1 MLWSKFGK
9 ITEELRVKFY
19 TGSIAPLVK
28 TEKKVYEDVSNPSE
42 KAERDFPKDP
52 TQLIVLS
59 Q

>member
-19 TGSIAPLVK
+19 RGSIAPLVK
-28 TEKKVYEDVSNPSE
+28 TEKKVYEVILPRKQKGISQKIPH
-42 KAERDFPKDP
+42 K
-52 TQLIVLS
+52 LIVLS